1 MIRRRWKQK
10 NEKVLQ
16 VQKEETAV
24 EESGSLFTLQKIS
37 FLSILTYHLKNH
49 RDRPNVSGT
58 NKVHLKCKSIILASQ
73 LAVCAFKKRKHSNK
87 NAGCPPSL
95 SFSAFQNR
103 GGAGKLLWWQ
113 QSSDT
118 LTIISATIAFTAQS
132 PLSRDKVM
140 LRFCCDSGIFL
151 FPAMPG

>member
-24 EESGSLFTLQKIS
+24 KGSGSLFTLQKIS
-37 FLSILTYHLKNH
+37 FLSILIYHLKNH
-49 RDRPNVSGT
+49 RDGPNVSGT
-58 NKVHLKCKSIILASQ
+58 IKVHLKCKSVILAFQ
-73 LAVCAFKKRKHSNK
+73 TVLFKKRKRLNK
-87 NAGCPPSL
+87 NAGCPPSP

-103 GGAGKLLWWQ
+103 GAGKQ

-118 LTIISATIAFTAQS
+118 LTIISVTIAFTAQS